1 MTPDLSVAVEFAA
14 PADPTEQY
22 ALLWRQKEQCAS
34 AALGRD
40 WLPAMGGR
48 GQQTTP
54 KRKIMSHALLKQG
67 RGFFGFSAVHAK
79 QFKQVRRLQIFCRW
93 VDSRPGFGVDD
104 CLHGIGL
111 WNSILRASG
120 FGSSFSSWWLTR
132 QYVTPRDPVHVHLH
146 CPSSDV
152 AHQIFDAVLAEVRL
166 LESRLQAAKQAYRQ
180 TQHEQDRHLV
190 FREVARSPAAPVE
203 SLLHRVDAQV
213 VCIDAQECAVELD
226 KPAQLLPDEPLWISG
241 RSHDVIHADHD
252 KVWLHSVDDIETP
265 APRVQS
271 KPIGHLRAL
280 FEAFHEQWKKRWCR
294 HDETPFSHWTQ
305 LLDFA
310 KRVIRPNFV
319 PHLAVDC
326 SLLRAEISRKKKRA
340 ATGLD
345 GVSRQDLLQ
354 ADIATLQS
362 IVNAYRRAEQ
372 DGTWPAQLLAGKVHS
387 LAKIEAAEAVG
398 DYRPITIFGL
408 PYRAWSS
415 AQSRFLLQFADSWV
429 DDSVFGNRK
438 GRQAADLW
446 SHLLQLIEE
455 AYASG
460 TVLAGLS
467 ADLKKCFNCIPRYP
481 ALCLAVLV
489 GTPNEVTTAWSGA
502 LSSMRRHFKIRDSYP
517 DGFWTS
523 TGLAEGCGLSVY
535 GMLLVDHLCA
545 CWMRV
550 QAPDIRCLTY
560 C

>member
-1 MTPDLSVAVEFAA
+1 MSSQEPLCLPDRPPQTQANGVELDLPLPILAGSLLRPGHRTCSVQAVCSSVLSLPLQVGFQVRLCMVILRVALTRMPCKKPKTCWILLFNACLHSQVLDFLLGIGISPLTLCTSPVVCVLLVGLRFKIICICSLESPLKTPAWELHAKITFGFLLNLPWGLLICPLTMKCLPIMLSWLPSFCGSAHLERFFWPCPKPVQWTLTPDLSVAVEFAA

-79 QFKQVRRLQIFCRW
+79 QFKQVRRLQFFCRW

-213 VCIDAQECAVELD
+213 VCIDGCMH
-226 KPAQLLPDEPLWISG
+226 
-241 RSHDVIHADHD
+241 RC
-252 KVWLHSVDDIETP
+252 
-265 APRVQS
+265 PRVC
-271 KPIGHLRAL
+271 GRAWQACS
-280 FEAFHEQWKKRWCR
+280 AFAWRA
-294 HDETPFSHWTQ
+294 P
-305 LLDFA
+305 LDF
-310 KRVIRPNFV
+310 
-319 PHLAVDC
+319 
-326 SLLRAEISRKKKRA
+326 
-340 ATGLD
+340 
-345 GVSRQDLLQ
+345 
-354 ADIATLQS
+354 
-362 IVNAYRRAEQ
+362 
-372 DGTWPAQLLAGKVHS
+372 W
-387 LAKIEAAEAVG
+387 
-398 DYRPITIFGL
+398 
-408 PYRAWSS
+408 
-415 AQSRFLLQFADSWV
+415 
-429 DDSVFGNRK
+429 
-438 GRQAADLW
+438 
-446 SHLLQLIEE
+446 
-455 AYASG
+455 
-460 TVLAGLS
+460 
-467 ADLKKCFNCIPRYP
+467 
-481 ALCLAVLV
+481 
-489 GTPNEVTTAWSGA
+489 
-502 LSSMRRHFKIRDSYP
+502 
-517 DGFWTS
+517 
-523 TGLAEGCGLSVY
+523 
-535 GMLLVDHLCA
+535 
-545 CWMRV
+545 
-550 QAPDIRCLTY
+550 
-560 C
+560 